1 MSIWWW
7 LVIALILAAVE
18 IATVDLIFLMLAGA
32 AVAAGISQLLGL
44 ELLGQGIV
52 FAIVALVLLGL
63 VRPWAKNFLQRR
75 TPDVL
80 TNAQALVGKPAL
92 VTQLVTVNGGQVRLD
107 GEIWSA
113 RLAPATAAAL
123 AVGTPVTVVQIDGAT
138 AVVIPTDP
146 NPS

>member
-7 LVIALILAAVE
+7 LVIALVLAAVE

-123 AVGTPVTVVQIDGAT
+123 AVGTPVTVMHIDGAT

>member
-7 LVIALILAAVE
+7 LVIALVLAAVE

-32 AVAAGISQLLGL
+32 AIAAGISQLLGL

-138 AVVIPTDP
+138 AVVIPTGP

>member
-7 LVIALILAAVE
+7 LVIALVLAAVE

-32 AVAAGISQLLGL
+32 AVAAGISKLIGL

-123 AVGTPVTVVQIDGAT
+123 AVGTPVTVMQIDGAT

>member
-44 ELLGQGIV
+44 EVLGQGIV

>member
-7 LVIALILAAVE
+7 LVIALVLAAVE

-52 FAIVALVLLGL
+52 FAIVALILLGL

>member
-7 LVIALILAAVE
+7 LVIALVLAAVE

-32 AVAAGISQLLGL
+32 AIAAGISQLLGL

>member
-7 LVIALILAAVE
+7 LVIALVLAAVE

>member
-7 LVIALILAAVE
+7 LVIALVLAAVE

-123 AVGTPVTVVQIDGAT
+123 AVGTPVTVMQIDGAT

>member
-7 LVIALILAAVE
+7 LVIALVLAAVE

-138 AVVIPTDP
+138 AVVIPADP